1 MISPIT
7 NNFYPAIKITN
18 SVNTYNPP
26 KIPKANYIT
35 KPDTFT
41 MSFSG
46 KSMPSEYSDVF
57 DYMAAEIIGGNKKYN
72 VDGSMLSASRI
83 TPALNNLYDSG
94 NLFLPYKFTNS
105 KKIKWKNYIPE
116 DVRTYSVDKINAA
129 RNVRMSQWLDFLENT
144 NKSNDN
150 QLSYNST
157 LVKKVGNNTSLK
169 LVIWNAVSSELK
181 ENNRHIPVPFNEK
194 ALLETIEGFEEIKPK
209 DRAVRCASPSFLEM
223 YTHRLRDNLLMDM
236 DLSNNEQVWIKIPS
250 IKHDPDNRN
259 ENIKRLEILSNR
271 NWCTRSSVDKAE
283 DALLDGDFYIF
294 LARKD
299 KSRIWEP
306 QIGMACAKGRVD
318 QIQGPENN
326 NFIPLNLL
334 DEIKTYL
341 SENNIATQSIITDEG
356 PKATVAIM
364 IADKLEE
371 FDQIN
376 KKTFSKAIKDNDINN
391 ILKFLHIKNRYLPN
405 GNLEISGYKPSY
417 LLDHNRGIS
426 VPYSML
432 GVDEDKILKTVEVID
447 GNFILWN
454 KNNLYSSKITT
465 FPPKLQIVR
474 GRIECSKEQ
483 YAKYKDDLLRVV
495 DNDEKRIKIH

>member
-1 MISPIT
+1 
-7 NNFYPAIKITN
+7 
-18 SVNTYNPP
+18 
-26 KIPKANYIT
+26 
-35 KPDTFT
+35 
-41 MSFSG
+41 
-46 KSMPSEYSDVF
+46 
-57 DYMAAEIIGGNKKYN
+57 
-72 VDGSMLSASRI
+72 
-83 TPALNNLYDSG
+83 
-94 NLFLPYKFTNS
+94 
-105 KKIKWKNYIPE
+105 
-116 DVRTYSVDKINAA
+116 
-129 RNVRMSQWLDFLENT
+129 
-144 NKSNDN
+144 
-150 QLSYNST
+150 
-157 LVKKVGNNTSLK
+157 
-169 LVIWNAVSSELK
+169 
-181 ENNRHIPVPFNEK
+181 
-194 ALLETIEGFEEIKPK
+194 
-209 DRAVRCASPSFLEM
+209 
-223 YTHRLRDNLLMDM
+223 
-236 DLSNNEQVWIKIPS
+236 
-250 IKHDPDNRN
+250 
-259 ENIKRLEILSNR
+259 
-271 NWCTRSSVDKAE
+271 
-283 DALLDGDFYIF
+283 
-294 LARKD
+294 
-299 KSRIWEP
+299 
-306 QIGMACAKGRVD
+306 MACAKGRVD